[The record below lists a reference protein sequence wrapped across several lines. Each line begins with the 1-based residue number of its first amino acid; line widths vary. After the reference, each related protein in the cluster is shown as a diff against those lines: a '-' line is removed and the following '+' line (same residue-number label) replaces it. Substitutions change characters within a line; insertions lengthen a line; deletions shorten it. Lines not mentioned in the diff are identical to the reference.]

1 MRYYRK
7 FINDFGVIVT
17 PVTKLLKKEGFLWQ
31 SEAVMFTVDYDAS
44 SSSFGAIL
52 HQGPGALAF
61 LADLLHPDTSKL
73 AFYERELIGL
83 VQAAQYWR
91 PYLWGRRFLVRI
103 DHFSLKYML
112 DQRLSTVPQHQW
124 ISRLSVFNFTVE
136 YRLGR

>member
-17 PVTKLLKKEGFLWQ
+17 PVTKLLRKEGFRWE
-31 SEAVMFTVDYDAS
+31 SEAVCQCVSQDVYGGLDAS

-83 VQAAQYWR
+83 V
-91 PYLWGRRFLVRI
+91 
-103 DHFSLKYML
+103 
-112 DQRLSTVPQHQW
+112 
-124 ISRLSVFNFTVE
+124 
-136 YRLGR
+136 